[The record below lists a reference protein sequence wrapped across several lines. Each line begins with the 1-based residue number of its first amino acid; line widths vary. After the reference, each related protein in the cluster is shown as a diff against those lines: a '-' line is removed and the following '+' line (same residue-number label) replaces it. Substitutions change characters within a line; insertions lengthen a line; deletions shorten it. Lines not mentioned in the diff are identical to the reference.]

1 MNIEWKRRLIILGI
15 TVGTIAGYR
24 YLVPVLLP
32 FVAAWL
38 LAGWLYPW
46 AAKIEKKTKIKKS
59 LAGSIF
65 LALIFAVIGFVLY
78 IIVREILAQVKT
90 AVSNFP
96 VVLHWCGVFLD
107 KCCVLIED
115 VTGIARD
122 TSRTYIL
129 NQTSGLQK
137 QFLAE
142 MSPQTVR
149 GIFSGVKGVLVIF
162 SGLVVTFI
170 SCVLL
175 ISDMENMRKKIWD
188 YTWLVGVRRVVK
200 RLKRTTVTYL
210 KAQLLLIVLVAVV
223 CAAGFW
229 LMGSPYFLILGIA
242 LGVLDALPILG
253 TGSFLYP
260 AALFFLIKGNTGVAA
275 GCVILD
281 IVTSVLREYLE
292 PRLVGDKLG
301 VPPIAVLASVYVGI
315 FLYGA
320 WGFFLGPLSFST
332 IYEVGRQWD
341 VWD

>member
-1 MNIEWKRRLIILGI
+1 MNIEWKRRLIIVGI
-15 TVGTIAGYR
+15 IVGTIAGYR
-24 YLVPVLLP
+24 YLVPVLIP

-38 LAGWLYPW
+38 LAVWLYPL
-46 AAKIEKKTKIKKS
+46 AVKIEKKTKIKKS
-59 LAGSIF
+59 LAGSIL
-65 LALIFAVIGFVLY
+65 LALVFVIIGFVFY

-96 VVLHWCGVFLD
+96 VAVHWCSVFLD
-107 KCCVLIED
+107 KCCILIED
-115 VTGIARD
+115 VTGIAQD
-122 TSRTYIL
+122 NSRNYIM
-129 NQTSGLQK
+129 NQMSGLQK

-149 GIFSGVKGVLVIF
+149 GILNGARGILVIF

-170 SCVLL
+170 CCILI

-188 YTWLVGVRRVVK
+188 YTWLVGTRRVVK

-210 KAQLLLIVLVAVV
+210 KAQFLLIILVAAV

-229 LMGSPYFLILGIA
+229 MMGSPYFLILGII

-260 AALFFLIKGNTGVAA
+260 AAIFFLIKGNTGTAV

-281 IVTSVLREYLE
+281 IMTSVLREYLE

-301 VPPIAVLASVYVGI
+301 VPPIAVLASVYVGV
-315 FLYGA
+315 FLYGG